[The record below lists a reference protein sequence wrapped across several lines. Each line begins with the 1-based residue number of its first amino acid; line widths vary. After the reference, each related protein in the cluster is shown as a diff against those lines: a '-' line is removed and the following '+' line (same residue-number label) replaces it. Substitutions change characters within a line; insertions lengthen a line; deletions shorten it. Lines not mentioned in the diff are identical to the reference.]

1 MKHGRYPSILALLA
15 VSLLL
20 AVAGCAGPR
29 AGAVS
34 HVSSPASTPAIP
46 TTVPPA
52 VLKTALPSKHLPP
65 TTPPPSPSPSCGSGR
80 AAGTVVLD
88 LPGGRRALLAVPA
101 GDDGHHR
108 LGLVIGLPGY
118 GRTSEELAAQSRI
131 PARAMAAGV
140 LAVLPQG
147 AGPPSPGTSP
157 APPAM
162 TMWGSCPHWS
172 RSWLPPN
179 APILPAS

>member
-1 MKHGRYPSILALLA
+1 MKPAISNHVKEMLLVKHGRSPRILALLA

-20 AVAGCAGPR
+20 AVAGCAGPL

-34 HVSSPASTPAIP
+34 HVRSPASTPAIP

-80 AAGTVVLD
+80 AAGTVLLA

-101 GDDGHHR
+101 GHDGHHR
-108 LGLVIGLPGY
+108 LGLVIALPGY
-118 GRTSEELAAQSRI
+118 CLLYTS
-131 PARAMAAGV
+131 
-140 LAVLPQG
+140 
-147 AGPPSPGTSP
+147 PSPRDGLL
-157 APPAM
+157 
-162 TMWGSCPHWS
+162 S
-172 RSWLPPN
+172 RMPSS
-179 APILPAS
+179 A